1 MIIFILTLVF
11 MVTVIPYAFHV
22 VIQQLKD
29 QFGEEEKGNLYKSS
43 KIKGLDISLYQIVM
57 MSNDQAHSTWTISP
71 FHSKGSDLFASE
83 GHNTVDILAAQPGKL
98 LPKELIYINV
108 STR

>member
-1 MIIFILTLVF
+1 MWSFS
-11 MVTVIPYAFHV
+11 
-22 VIQQLKD
+22 
-29 QFGEEEKGNLYKSS
+29 SS
-43 KIKGLDISLYQIVM
+43 KINLERKKKEIFTKVRKSKALDISLYQIVM